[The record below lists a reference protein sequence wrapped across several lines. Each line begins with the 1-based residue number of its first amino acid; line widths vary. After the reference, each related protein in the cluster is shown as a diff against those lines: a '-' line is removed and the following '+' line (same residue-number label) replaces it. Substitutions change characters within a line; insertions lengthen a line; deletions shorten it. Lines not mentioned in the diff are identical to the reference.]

1 MVKNFLIA
9 FICLFSMLSYAQ
21 NKDIEGN
28 VTDTESGMPLLGVN
42 VIIEGTTQ
50 GTTTD
55 FDGNFSIND
64 VPNDATLVFSYLGFK
79 TKKVNVAETT
89 DFDIQLVSDTQAL
102 DDVVI
107 IGYGSSSRRNLT
119 GAVSTV
125 NSQSIDDLEP
135 TNVGQALQGTVA
147 GINVTPQ
154 SGTPGAQV
162 NIRIRGV
169 STNGDNRPLI
179 ILNGFQ
185 YEGGLNSINPNDIE
199 SFTILKDAEA
209 AIYGA
214 TGSNGVILITTKSG
228 EVNQKA
234 QIEYKTYYGLQETTR
249 RLPLLNATEYGLL
262 LNESYS
268 NAGQISPIQNLSQL
282 GEGTDWQDEVFEVAP
297 ITNHSLSVTGGSEKV
312 TYAASASL
320 LEQEGIVGGSKSKFS
335 RSTARLNLN
344 AELRDNINLSSN
356 IFYNHTKSNNLNSF
370 GLGSV
375 LFNAINIAP
384 TIDPGVDDLT
394 GQINLG
400 NEVINPLTQIRNTY
414 SETLSNR
421 LSGNVKLSIDYLDNL
436 NLEGR
441 IGFNSTNTRN
451 RDFAPE
457 FTYGPNKV
465 FNRPNNSVTLGKIYD
480 NDYTFDLFNTYEN
493 TFGDK
498 HDVKF
503 MVGMTVFRQFGE
515 GLFGSSIGVPANSVE
530 FADLGTATGT
540 GDQNNATSYAYDV
553 RRLSYF
559 SRLQYD
565 YDDKYLFSALIRS
578 DSSTRFGPENRTGF
592 FPSASVGWVA
602 SEEDFF
608 PENEF
613 VDFFKI
619 RSSYG
624 ILGNDR
630 IGDFLY
636 LSVLSGEATYVSA
649 VDGSLIQGQALGPLA
664 NPEVKWEEAKRF
676 NIGFDSKFFN
686 NKLGITLDYF
696 VNNREDLLIGNIP
709 VSGIFGITAPGAS
722 GPTINAGSVRN
733 KGLEVTLDYNK
744 TINDDLSFNAN
755 FNISTLNNEV
765 TEVIGADFLEG
776 GAFGIGQPAPAR
788 MEEGKP
794 IGYYYGYESDGI
806 FQTQAEADAHPS
818 QLALG
823 ADASPGDI
831 RYKDLN
837 GDGIIDENDR
847 TDIGN
852 PIPNVTGGLNFSIN
866 YKNFDFSL
874 YSFANLG
881 NDIVRNFE
889 RNQPNVNRLSYNLD
903 RWTGPGT
910 SKTVPRVT
918 TDATANAVFSDFY
931 VEDGSFLRVQTISLG
946 YTLPNNLLESIGVNT
961 LRLYAKIDNVF
972 TFTEYSGYDPA
983 ASSGAPIGSG
993 IDLGFYPSPRTYTL
1007 GLNVNL

>member
-9 FICLFSMLSYAQ
+9 TMCLLSMWSYAQ
-21 NKDIEGN
+21 ELDIEGS
-28 VTDTESGMPLLGVN
+28 VTDEQSGMPLLGVN
-42 VIIEGTTQ
+42 VIIEGTTR

-55 FDGNFSIND
+55 FDGNYSISS
-64 VPNDATLVFSYLGFK
+64 VPSDATLVFSYLGFQ
-79 TKKVNVAETT
+79 TKKINVAETS
-89 DFDIQLVSDTQAL
+89 DFNIKLKSDTQAL
-102 DDVVI
+102 DDVVV
-107 IGYGSSSRRNLT
+107 IGYGSSSRRKLT

-125 NSQSIDDLEP
+125 DAQSIDDLEP

-228 EVNQKA
+228 EINQKA

-249 RLPLLNATEYGLL
+249 KLPLLNATEYGLL

-268 NAGQISPIQNLSQL
+268 NAGQVSPIQNLAQL

-344 AELRDNINLSSN
+344 AELRENIDLTTNV
-356 IFYNHTKSNNLNSF
+356 FYNHTESNNLNSF

-384 TIDPGVDDLT
+384 TIDPSLDDIT

-400 NEVINPLTQIRNTY
+400 NEVINPLPQIRNTY
-414 SETLSNR
+414 SKTISDR
-421 LSGNVKLSIDYLDNL
+421 LSGNVKLSIDYLENF

-441 IGFNSTNTRN
+441 LGFNSTNTRN

-457 FTYGPNKV
+457 FIYGPNKV
-465 FNRPNNSVTLGKIYD
+465 FNLPNNSVTLGKIYD
-480 NDYTFDLFNTYEN
+480 SDFTFDLFNTYEN

-503 MVGMTVFRQFGE
+503 MVGMTVYKQFGE
-515 GLFGSSIGVPANSVE
+515 GLFGSSTGVPANSIE

-540 GDQNNATSYAYDV
+540 GDQNTATSYAYDV

-565 YDDKYLFSALIRS
+565 YDDKYLLSALIRS
-578 DSSTRFGPENRTGF
+578 DSSTRFGPENRTGY
-592 FPSASVGWVA
+592 FPSASAGWVA

-608 PENEF
+608 PENNF

-624 ILGNDR
+624 VLGNDR

-664 NPEVKWEEAKRF
+664 NPEVKWEEARRF
-676 NIGFDSKFFN
+676 NIGLDSRFFDN
-686 NKLGITLDYF
+686 QVGLTVDYF

-709 VSGIFGITAPGAS
+709 VSGIFGIAAPGAS
-722 GPTINAGSVRN
+722 GPTKNAGSVRN
-733 KGLEVTLDYNK
+733 SGLEVTLDYK
-744 TINDDLSFNAN
+744 KVVNDDFSFNVN
-755 FNISTLNNEV
+755 FNISTLDNEV
-765 TEVIGADFLEG
+765 TNVIGADFIEG

-788 MEEGKP
+788 MEVGKP
-794 IGYYYGYESDGI
+794 IGYFYGYESDGI
-806 FQTQAEADAHPS
+806 FQSQAEVDAHPS

-837 GDGIIDENDR
+837 GDGVIDENDR

-852 PIPNVTGGLNFSIN
+852 PIPSVTGGFNLSMT
-866 YKNFDFSL
+866 YKSFDFSL

-881 NDIVRNFE
+881 NDIVRNYE
-889 RNQPNVNRLSYNLD
+889 RNQPNVNRLSYNLE

-910 SKTVPRVT
+910 SNSVPRVT
-918 TDATANAVFSDFY
+918 VDPTANAAFSDFY

-946 YTLPNNLLESIGVNT
+946 YTLPENLLESIGVNSF
-961 LRLYAKIDNVF
+961 RLYAKVDNVF

-983 ASSGAPIGSG
+983 ASTGAPIGSG